1 MPFFLPYLG
10 PRYAVLV
17 LLCAIPARLQR
28 PLPALAGRSLTLG
41 IRPEHLRRVS
51 AAQGETGNALTID
64 TLELLGADNLAHGRW
79 GAQGVTVRLPYQ
91 VVPAIGSVLQLVLP
105 QDNLHFFEPGDGRRI
120 VLPAEESPS

>member
-1 MPFFLPYLG
+1 M
-10 PRYAVLV
+10 
-17 LLCAIPARLQR
+17 LLCAIPVRLQR

-64 TLELLGADNLAHGRW
+64 TLELLGADNLAHGRTGARAHGRW